1 MKKVRTRL
9 LSGIIALSILVSYGI
24 PVYANEGIISEKKSQ
39 IETTAL
45 EKKFE
50 NMSVEQL
57 NQFIDSIAKSSI

>member
-24 PVYANEGIISEKKSQ
+24 PVYANEGIIFEKKSQ

>member
-1 MKKVRTRL
+1 MKKVRRRFL
-9 LSGIIALSILVSYGI
+9 GGLIGLFILVSIGI
-24 PVYANEGIISEKKSQ
+24 PVYANEGIIFEKKSQ